1 MAIGLTNWL
10 CLFPIIASSSI
21 IVSDG
26 SSNLRVFLFSLLLFA
41 SHKTIISSQLDR
53 GIHIVYFGRLNGGD
67 LDSLGLDGSEGMGY
81 NPLHTT
87 LCLATTFPFTYI
99 YDYVITNH
107 FMTITI
113 LRLQKRYIYHTQF
126 LYANTPPSFVHTE
139 RSHLHTID
147 DSTYTHLQFYEVYS
161 SHS

>member
-1 MAIGLTNWL
+1 MSISYFA
-10 CLFPIIASSSI
+10 SSI

-41 SHKTIISSQLDR
+41 SHKTNISSQLDR

-81 NPLHTT
+81 NTPTHHAMPSNQVSFYLYHH
-87 LCLATTFPFTYI
+87 
-99 YDYVITNH
+99 YDNVITNH

-113 LRLQKRYIYHTQF
+113 LRLQKRYTYHTQF
-126 LYANTPPSFVHTE
+126 LYANTPPSLFTRSVHIYT
-139 RSHLHTID
+139 RSMILHTRIYSFMK
-147 DSTYTHLQFYEVYS
+147 STLLTHDRNES
-161 SHS
+161 